1 MTTTEPSSNL
11 PDSGSLSEEELA
23 EIERKFDPE
32 TAFRPVFGKL
42 AALISVALVCMALY
56 HWWASGFGTMREL
69 VHRGIHLSFVLS
81 LVFLLFSVQRKN
93 PGAQTDADIPRA
105 QLFGVQI
112 RYVVWAAIA
121 LVAASVIGVKPV
133 LIAITIVAAWA
144 LLRNHFYKFYEK
156 FSLGGVPVVDIVLA
170 ILAVV
175 ASMYLPLLP
184 SELVAE
190 RVGNP
195 GQFEVFMGTAL
206 LLLTLETA
214 RRAVGPTLP
223 IIALIFILFAY
234 FGPYAPGALKHG
246 GSSWL
251 GIINHLYMTNQGIYG
266 IAIGVMAQYVFL
278 FILFGVL
285 ATRIGLGQLFIDMA
299 MVLAGRYAGG
309 PAKVAIFSSAFMGT
323 ISGSSIANTVTTGA
337 LTIPAMKRI
346 GYPSHFSGAVEATSS
361 TGGQITPPILGAA
374 AFIMVEYLEIPLRDV
389 LAAALFPALLH
400 YFGIF
405 IMVHLEA
412 RKLGLRGL
420 NKDEMPNAVLVLK
433 QHWLSIIPLIILV
446 YLILSG
452 KTPDYAAVF
461 GIAACVVVGVLNP
474 VNRLTF
480 RDLWNALVSGSK
492 NTLAVGAAAATV
504 GVVVGVVTLTGVGF
518 RLGYVVVQTAT
529 ELGDTVAAIWPLSMF
544 SVSQWALF
552 FSLVLIAISCI
563 IMGAGIPTTA
573 TYIILVAVAAP
584 ALAALQV
591 EPLVA
596 HFFVF
601 YYGVLAD
608 ITPPVA
614 LAAYAAAGIAGS
626 NPFRTGNTAFRLG
639 IAKALVPF
647 VFVYSPALLLVT
659 DGFTWG
665 AFTITLIG
673 AMAGISMIGCAF
685 AGYLFTAMSQWQ
697 RWWTGLVSLFFIAPG
712 IKTMLIGFVLIMPV
726 LFLQWKGR
734 SMDYPAK
741 HSGTG
746 SA

>member
-1 MTTTEPSSNL
+1 MPADTIPE
-11 PDSGSLSEEELA
+11 LSAEQLA
-23 EIERKFDPE
+23 EIERKYDPE
-32 TAFRPVFGKL
+32 TAFRATGKIL
-42 AALISVALVCMALY
+42 GFWISAALVAMSVY
-56 HWWASGFGTMREL
+56 HFYASGFGLVREL
-69 VHRGIHLSFVLS
+69 VHRGIHLSFVLG
-81 LVFLLFSVQRKN
+81 LVFLLFGLRKSN
-93 PGAQTDADIPRA
+93 NNMQSK
-105 QLFGVQI
+105 
-112 RYVVWAAIA
+112 VWY
-121 LVAASVIGVKPV
+121 
-133 LIAITIVAAWA
+133 
-144 LLRNHFYKFYEK
+144 RFD
-156 FSLGGVPVVDIVLA
+156 GVPLADMMMAVLA
-170 ILAVV
+170 ITA
-175 ASMYLPLLP
+175 AMYLPLLP
-184 SELVAE
+184 ATALAQ

-195 GQFEVFMGTAL
+195 SSLDIFMGTAL
-206 LLLTLETA
+206 LFLTLEAT
-214 RRAVGPTLP
+214 RRSVGPTLP
-223 IIALIFILFAY
+223 IIGLLFIAFAY
-234 FGPYAPGALKHG
+234 FGPWMPGALKHG

-285 ATRIGLGQLFIDMA
+285 ATRIGLGQLFIDLA
-299 MVLAGRYAGG
+299 MVIAGRYSGG

-337 LTIPAMKRI
+337 LTIPAMKKV
-346 GYPSHFSGAVEATSS
+346 GYPAHFSGAVEATSS

-412 RKLGLRGL
+412 KKLGLRGL
-420 NKDEMPNAVLVLK
+420 QEDELPKVSVVLK
-433 QHWLSIIPLIILV
+433 DHWLSLIPLIILV

-452 KTPDYAAVF
+452 KTPDFAAVY
-461 GIAACVVVGVLNP
+461 GIIACVVVGFLNP
-474 VNRLTF
+474 THRLNF
-480 RDLWNALVSGSK
+480 KDLWDSLASGAK

-529 ELGDTVAAIWPLSMF
+529 DIGTFFSSLPVLGYFTVT
-544 SVSQWALF
+544 QWALF
-552 FSLVLIAISCI
+552 TSLILIAIACV

-584 ALAALQV
+584 ALAQLQV

-626 NPFRTGNTAFRLG
+626 NPFKTGNTAFRLG

-647 VFVYSPALLLVT
+647 VFVYSPALLLVA
-659 DGFTWG
+659 DGFTWWL
-665 AFTITLIG
+665 FTVTLIG
-673 AMAGISMIGCAF
+673 AMFGIASLSVAF
-685 AGYLFTAMSQWQ
+685 SGFLIVPLKKWE
-697 RWWTGLVSLFFIAPG
+697 RWWVSVVSFLFIAPG
-712 IKTMLIGFVLIMPV
+712 LITMTLGMILIIPIIGLQMKRKKLLQREGISQAGF
-726 LFLQWKGR
+726 G
-734 SMDYPAK
+734 
-741 HSGTG
+741 HS
-746 SA
+746 AD

>member
-1 MTTTEPSSNL
+1 MPADTTPELTPEQ
-11 PDSGSLSEEELA
+11 LA

-32 TAFRPVFGKL
+32 TAFRPTGKL
-42 AALISVALVCMALY
+42 LAIVISAVLVSMSVY
-56 HWWASGFGTMREL
+56 HFYASGFGLVREL
-69 VHRGIHLSFVLS
+69 VHRGIHLSFVLG
-81 LVFLLFSVQRKN
+81 LVFLLFGVRKN
-93 PGAQTDADIPRA
+93 DMLPP
-105 QLFGVQI
+105 
-112 RYVVWAAIA
+112 
-121 LVAASVIGVKPV
+121 K
-133 LIAITIVAAWA
+133 AWY
-144 LLRNHFYKFYEK
+144 RFD
-156 FSLGGVPVVDIVLA
+156 GVPLIDIVFA
-170 ILAVV
+170 VLAVG
-175 ASMYLPLLP
+175 AAMYLPLLP
-184 SELVAE
+184 ASALAQ

-195 GQFEVFMGTAL
+195 SPTDIFMGSAL
-206 LLLTLETA
+206 LLLTLEAT
-214 RRAVGPTLP
+214 RRSVGPTLP
-223 IIALIFILFAY
+223 IIGLIFIGFAY
-234 FGPYAPGALKHG
+234 FGPWMPGALKHG

-299 MVLAGRYAGG
+299 MVIAGRYSGG

-337 LTIPAMKRI
+337 LTIPAMKRV
-346 GYPSHFSGAVEATSS
+346 GYPAHFAGAVEATAS

-412 RKLGLRGL
+412 KKLGLRGL
-420 NKDEMPNAVLVLK
+420 RAEELPKLGVVLK
-433 QHWLSIIPLIILV
+433 DHWLSLIPLVILV
-446 YLILSG
+446 YLILTG
-452 KTPDYAAVF
+452 KTPDYAAVY
-461 GIAACVVVGVLNP
+461 GIIACVVVGFLNP
-474 VNRLTF
+474 THRLSIK
-480 RDLWNALVSGSK
+480 DLWDSLASGAK

-529 ELGDTVAAIWPLSMF
+529 DIGTFLSALPILGYFTVA
-544 SVSQWALF
+544 QWALF
-552 FSLVLIAISCI
+552 TSLILIAVACI

-584 ALAALQV
+584 ALAVLDVQ
-591 EPLVA
+591 PIVA

-626 NPFRTGNTAFRLG
+626 NPFKTGNTAFRLG

-647 VFVYSPALLLVT
+647 VFVYSPALLLVA
-659 DGFTWG
+659 DGFTWWL
-665 AFTITLIG
+665 FTTTLIG
-673 AMAGISMIGCAF
+673 AMLGIASLGVAF
-685 AGYLFTAMSQWQ
+685 SGYLLAPLKAWE
-697 RWWTGLVSLFFIAPG
+697 RWWVALVSFLFIAPG
-712 IKTMLIGFVLIMPV
+712 LTTMAIGLMAMAPIAI
-726 LFLQWKGR
+726 LQFNR
-734 SMDYPAK
+734 QRA
-741 HSGTG
+741 
-746 SA
+746 

>member
-1 MTTTEPSSNL
+1 MNSDQPA
-11 PDSGSLSEEELA
+11 PDSPDPERLSDAELA

-32 TAFRPVFGKL
+32 TAFRPLFGAL
-42 AALISVALVCMALY
+42 AIIVSVALVVMALY
-56 HWWASGFGTMREL
+56 HWWASGFGTVREL
-69 VHRGIHLSFVLS
+69 LHRGIHLSFVLS

-93 PGAQTDADIPRA
+93 LAAPSDAATPRA
-105 QLFGVQI
+105 QLFGVQV
-112 RYVVWAAIA
+112 RYIVWAVVAIA
-121 LVAASVIGVKPV
+121 LARVIGIWPV
-133 LIAITIVAAWA
+133 LAAIVLAFVWSQC
-144 LLRNHFYKFYEK
+144 RSYFYKAYEK
-156 FSLGGVPVVDIVLA
+156 YSFCGVPIIDIVLA
-170 ILAVV
+170 VLAVV

-195 GQFEVFMGTAL
+195 GQFEVFMGSAL

-223 IIALIFILFAY
+223 LIALIFILFAF

-299 MVLAGRYAGG
+299 MVIAGRYAGG

-337 LTIPAMKRI
+337 LTIPAMKRV
-346 GYPSHFSGAVEATSS
+346 GYPPHFSGAVEATAS

-374 AFIMVEYLEIPLRDV
+374 AFIMVEYLEIPLRDI

-412 RKLGLRGL
+412 KKLGLRGL
-420 NKDEMPNAVLVLK
+420 TADEMPKAVLVLK

-446 YLILSG
+446 YLILGG
-452 KTPDYAAVF
+452 KTPDYAAVY
-461 GIAACVVVGVLNP
+461 GIVACVVVGVLNP
-474 VNRLTF
+474 VNRLTLK
-480 RDLWNALVSGSK
+480 DLWNALISGSK

-518 RLGYVVVQTAT
+518 RLGYVVVQSAT
-529 ELGDTVAAIWPLSMF
+529 DLGNAVGAIWPLSYF
-544 SVSQWALF
+544 AVTEWALF
-552 FSLVLIAISCI
+552 FSLILIAIACI

-573 TYIILVAVAAP
+573 TYIILVSVAAP
-584 ALAALQV
+584 ALAVLQV

-626 NPFRTGNTAFRLG
+626 NPFKTGNTAFRLG

-665 AFTITLIG
+665 AFTITLLG

-685 AGYLFTAMSQWQ
+685 AGYLVAPMPQWQ
-697 RWWTGLVSLFFIAPG
+697 RWWIGLVSLLFIAPG
-712 IKTMLIGFVLIMPV
+712 IKTMLLGAVLIAPV
-726 LFLQWKGR
+726 LLLQKR
-734 SMDYPAK
+734 EMSRA
-741 HSGTG
+741 SSSTN
-746 SA
+746 